1 MGTLNN
7 PYEMGTLNNPF
18 MSVIIICFVCVETCA
33 HVALCWCYSGGAGA
47 GADREEEEEGDE
59 ETLVPQKRSQTPEE
73 EFSDEEINYM
83 MQHIMPKVLSRAVLC
98 R

>member
-1 MGTLNN
+1 M
-7 PYEMGTLNNPF
+7 EE
-18 MSVIIICFVCVETCA
+18 SWKAKEETQKGNWKRRSRKGRGDFDN
-33 HVALCWCYSGGAGA
+33 VYN
-47 GADREEEEEGDE
+47 EEEEGDE